1 MNSATDFSRTNA
13 HSNPQTDQTTRQQ
26 TDPLAGSG
34 LVVVDK
40 PAGMTSHDVVGKL
53 RRIFRTKKVGHA
65 GTLDPMATGVLVAGI
80 ERGTKILAHMVAA
93 TKSYQATIRL
103 GASTTTDDAEGEF
116 LPAEEIS
123 AGLSQ
128 SQIQARLAALSHDE
142 IYAAA
147 AAWTGTVEQVPA
159 KVSAIKID
167 GKRAHQRI
175 RDGEHV
181 EIPARTVTISSF
193 EIHSINRSTNSDND
207 QHSDNDQYSEM
218 RGTHIN
224 GSWIDIEC
232 TIACSS
238 GTYIRSLAR
247 DIGSDLGVGGHL
259 TALRRTQVGPYSIT
273 DAKSLD
279 ELADA
284 PAISLSLDEA
294 LTRTYPTWQV
304 TEQQARDLSMGKRLP
319 ACGLD
324 GIHTALAPDG
334 RAIALVTEA
343 TEIKTIFVARPSTL

>member
-1 MNSATDFSRTNA
+1 MNSATDFSHTNVQ
-13 HSNPQTDQTTRQQ
+13 SNPQTDQPTKQQTKQQ
-26 TDPLAGSG
+26 TDSLAGSG

-80 ERGTKILAHMVAA
+80 ERGTKFLAHMVAA
-93 TKSYQATIRL
+93 TKGYQATIRL
-103 GASTTTDDAEGEF
+103 GAGTTTDDAEGDF
-116 LPAEEIS
+116 LLPEEIS

-128 SQIQARLAALSHDE
+128 SQIQARLAALSDDE

-167 GKRAHQRI
+167 GKRAHQRV

-193 EIHSINRSTNSDND
+193 EIHSINRSTD
-207 QHSDNDQYSEM
+207 SEN
-218 RGTHIN
+218 TDSAWK
-224 GSWIDIEC
+224 GSEISGGWIDIEC
-232 TIACSS
+232 TVACSS

-247 DIGSDLGVGGHL
+247 DIGADLGVGGHL
-259 TALRRTQVGPYSIT
+259 TALRRTQVGAYSIT
-273 DAKSLD
+273 DAQSLD
-279 ELADA
+279 ELADV

-294 LTRTYPTWQV
+294 LTRTYPIWQV
-304 TEQQARDLSMGKRLP
+304 TDQQAHDLSMGKRLP

-324 GIHTALAPDG
+324 GIHAAVAPDG
-334 RAIALVTEA
+334 RAIALVTEGA
-343 TEIKTIFVARPSTL
+343 EIKTIFVARPSTL

>member
-1 MNSATDFSRTNA
+1 
-13 HSNPQTDQTTRQQ
+13 
-26 TDPLAGSG
+26 
-34 LVVVDK
+34 
-40 PAGMTSHDVVGKL
+40 
-53 RRIFRTKKVGHA
+53 
-65 GTLDPMATGVLVAGI
+65 
-80 ERGTKILAHMVAA
+80 
-93 TKSYQATIRL
+93 
-103 GASTTTDDAEGEF
+103 
-116 LPAEEIS
+116 
-123 AGLSQ
+123 
-128 SQIQARLAALSHDE
+128 
-142 IYAAA
+142 
-147 AAWTGTVEQVPA
+147 
-159 KVSAIKID
+159 
-167 GKRAHQRI
+167 
-175 RDGEHV
+175 
-181 EIPARTVTISSF
+181 
-193 EIHSINRSTNSDND
+193 
-207 QHSDNDQYSEM
+207 M

-294 LTRTYPTWQV
+294 LPRTYPTWQV